1 MRHGSREDG
10 AVMCVGKVRKAEIH
24 ARFKKKEKRKGFM
37 MLTKGRMVYFG
48 LFSISQTLEDPKALI
63 MAAKTVSISRWK
75 FMLHKHDRYT
85 HTYFQPYYACYAYTV
100 TPRCLLAQIERVDWL
115 R

>member
-37 MLTKGRMVYFG
+37 MMTNGRMVYFG

-75 FMLHKHDRYT
+75 FMLVMLI
-85 HTYFQPYYACYAYTV
+85 P
-100 TPRCLLAQIERVDWL
+100 
-115 R
+115 